1 MRAGGSLVFCVFGD
15 EALFSALTQSV
26 VGKIINGRTLVAR
39 QAEVPQ
45 GGGSGTLPFIGAAEK
60 SRMDAVVDA
69 IAGGVLS
76 MLNLDQF
83 TRRGGM
89 IEPRR

>member
-1 MRAGGSLVFCVFGD
+1 
-15 EALFSALTQSV
+15 
-26 VGKIINGRTLVAR
+26 
-39 QAEVPQ
+39 
-45 GGGSGTLPFIGAAEK
+45 LPFIGAAEK

-76 MLNLDQF
+76 MLNLDQC